1 MPSEDSKILEFN
13 QYQNPGKT
21 LFIIYGYLQCLIK
34 KADGCKNHPESSPT
48 TKVTVHIPSDLSM
61 FTISLFKK
69 IENKHNIYRGKDR
82 IERFFES
89 LRQHAMNIINFKKKK
104 LNLLTNS
111 SRNHMKMQ
119 KSVIPV
125 KKNWE
130 INM

>member
-1 MPSEDSKILEFN
+1 MPSEDSKILGFN

-34 KADGCKNHPESSPT
+34 KADGCKNDPESSPT
-48 TKVTVHIPSDLSM
+48 AKVTVHIPSDLSM

-69 IENKHNIYRGKDR
+69 IENNHNIYRGKDC
-82 IERFFES
+82 IERF
-89 LRQHAMNIINFKKKK
+89 AMNIINFKKKK
-104 LNLLTNS
+104 MNLLTNS

-125 KKNWE
+125 KKNF
-130 INM
+130 